1 MSEHPQKRAIEPTL
15 LLWLATDRGLVSR
28 HLLNQS
34 RNPIQGLLV
43 GNANGDALLMHNL
56 AIEFVALDAHGSP
69 LRRGREPAEL
79 SVTDD
84 CRAPSGDGRM
94 IDQNFG
100 SRHLELWWV

>member
-43 GNANGDALLMHNL
+43 VTRMAMLL
-56 AIEFVALDAHGSP
+56 
-69 LRRGREPAEL
+69 
-79 SVTDD
+79 
-84 CRAPSGDGRM
+84 
-94 IDQNFG
+94 
-100 SRHLELWWV
+100 